1 MTEKRRIGVYVCHC
15 GGNISDHVNVKEV
28 AATLLN
34 EAEVEVTRTHLFA
47 CSDASQQEMIDEI
60 KDKKL
65 DGLVI
70 ASCSPKLHMFTFRA
84 MAERAGLNPYQ
95 YVHVNL
101 REQCSWV
108 HTGDKPGA
116 TFKGINIVRAG
127 VAKAA
132 LTTPLTPLRIE
143 TQPRVLVVGAGVA
156 GMRAALSLAGM
167 GLSVFIIERES
178 EPGGWATQVG
188 RMGPDNQHG
197 PEVVANLLKQIRQH
211 DNIIL
216 YTSAELTGK
225 TGHIGDFNA
234 TIRLCGTEDVR
245 LNVGAIIVTTG
256 FTPYEPRDGEYG
268 WGMPGVVTLMQ
279 FRQML
284 EAANASGGRL
294 THNGVPVRDVGF
306 IYCVGSR
313 QEKSEEC
320 PEPNTHCSRFCCMAT
335 AFTGSLLHEV
345 EKKTGQT
352 INQYHLYRDVRTYG
366 RLETVYTKARD
377 DGALFL
383 RWDPSTPP
391 RVEKADGRL
400 ALKVKDTLLGED
412 ELEIGVDLVVLA
424 TGMTPRKNDAL
435 NDVLKV
441 PKSKDGFYNEIHIK
455 LRPVETAIDGV
466 CIAGTAQGPKN
477 LAESVASSLAAVAR
491 TGALLKKGYVNLEPL
506 VAKIDTDKCVWCDEC
521 LKACSY
527 GAIERI
533 HIGTKEVAMALDS
546 TCKGEGACVPI
557 CPHDAIVIE
566 GFRDDQIMAMIDASL
581 KEAVTA

>member
-1 MTEKRRIGVYVCHC
+1 
-15 GGNISDHVNVKEV
+15 
-28 AATLLN
+28 
-34 EAEVEVTRTHLFA
+34 
-47 CSDASQQEMIDEI
+47 
-60 KDKKL
+60 
-65 DGLVI
+65 
-70 ASCSPKLHMFTFRA
+70 
-84 MAERAGLNPYQ
+84 
-95 YVHVNL
+95 
-101 REQCSWV
+101 
-108 HTGDKPGA
+108 
-116 TFKGINIVRAG
+116 
-127 VAKAA
+127 
-132 LTTPLTPLRIE
+132 
-143 TQPRVLVVGAGVA
+143 
-156 GMRAALSLAGM
+156 MRAALSLADM
-167 GLSVFIIERES
+167 GLSVFIIEREN

-197 PEVVANLLKQIRQH
+197 PEVVAKLLKQIRQH
-211 DNIIL
+211 ENIIL
-216 YTSAELTGK
+216 YTNAELTAK

-234 TIRLCGTEDVR
+234 TVRLRGTED
-245 LNVGAIIVTTG
+245 LTLSVGAIIVTTG

-284 EAANASGGRL
+284 EAANATDGPLSY
-294 THNGVPVRDVGF
+294 NGVPVRDVGF

-313 QEKSEEC
+313 QEKSEAC

-366 RLETVYTKARD
+366 RLETVYTKARE

-383 RWDPSTPP
+383 RWDPSSPP
-391 RVEKADGRL
+391 RVEQGDGRL
-400 ALKVKDTLLGED
+400 ALMVKDTLLGTD

-424 TGMTPRKNDAL
+424 TGMTPRNNDAL
-435 NDVLKV
+435 NDVLKI

-477 LAESVASSLAAVAR
+477 LSESVASSLAAVAR

-521 LKACSY
+521 LKACPY

-533 HIGTKEVAMALDS
+533 HIGDKEVAMVIES

-557 CPHDAIVIE
+557 CKHEAIVIE

>member
-1 MTEKRRIGVYVCHC
+1 
-15 GGNISDHVNVKEV
+15 
-28 AATLLN
+28 
-34 EAEVEVTRTHLFA
+34 
-47 CSDASQQEMIDEI
+47 MIDEI
-60 KDKKL
+60 KEKKL

-70 ASCSPKLHMFTFRA
+70 ASCSPKLHLFTFRA

-116 TFKGINIVRAG
+116 TLKGINIVRAG
-127 VAKAA
+127 VAKCA
-132 LTTPLTPLRIE
+132 LTHPLTAFRIE

-178 EPGGWATQVG
+178 EPGGWAAQVG
-188 RMGPDNQHG
+188 QMGPDNQHG
-197 PEVVANLLKQIRQH
+197 PEVVAKLLMQIRAH

-216 YTSAELTGK
+216 YTNAELTAK

-234 TIRLCGTEDVR
+234 TVRLRGAEDVT

-284 EAANASGGRL
+284 EASKGPL

-313 QEKSEEC
+313 QEKSETC

-335 AFTGSLLHEV
+335 AFSGSLLHEF
-345 EKKTGQT
+345 EKKSGQT

-366 RLETVYTKARD
+366 RLETVYTNARD

-383 RWDPSTPP
+383 RWDPSAPP
-391 RVEKADGRL
+391 RVEQRDDRL
-400 ALKVKDTLLGED
+400 AINVKDTLLGEE

-424 TGMTPRKNDAL
+424 TGMTPRENDSL
-435 NDVLKV
+435 NDVLKI

-477 LAESVASSLAAVAR
+477 LSESVASSLAAVAR

-506 VAKIDTDKCVWCDEC
+506 VAKIDTTKCVWCDEC
-521 LKACSY
+521 LKACPY
-527 GAIERI
+527 GAIERVRC
-533 HIGTKEVAMALDS
+533 GDKEVATVIES
-546 TCKGEGACVPI
+546 SCKGEGACVPI
-557 CPHDAIVIE
+557 CAQDAIVIE
-566 GFRDDQIMAMIDASL
+566 GFRDDQILAMINASL
-581 KEAVTA
+581 KGAVTA

>member
-1 MTEKRRIGVYVCHC
+1 MTDKRRIGVYVCHC

-28 AATLLN
+28 AGTLLN
-34 EAEVEVTRTHLFA
+34 EAEVEIAKTHLFC

-60 KDKKL
+60 KENKL

-70 ASCSPKLHMFTFRA
+70 ASCSPKLHLFTFRA
-84 MAERAGLNPYQ
+84 MAQRAGLNPYQ

-116 TFKGINIVRAG
+116 TLKGINIVRAG
-127 VAKAA
+127 VAKCA
-132 LTTPLTPLRIE
+132 LTNPLTPLRIE

-197 PEVVANLLKQIRQH
+197 PEVVANLLKQIKQH
-211 DNIIL
+211 DHIML
-216 YTSAELTGK
+216 YTNAELTAK
-225 TGHIGDFNA
+225 TGHIGDFNV
-234 TIRLCGTEDVR
+234 TVRLRDEEDVS
-245 LNVGAIIVTTG
+245 LNVGAVIVTTG

-284 EAANASGGRL
+284 EAADGPL
-294 THNGVPVRDVGF
+294 TYNGVPVRDVGF

-313 QEKSEEC
+313 QEKSEAC

-345 EKKTGQT
+345 ERKTGQT

-366 RLETVYTKARD
+366 RLETVYINARN

-383 RWDPSTPP
+383 RWDPSSPP
-391 RVEKADGRL
+391 TVEKGDGRL
-400 ALKVKDTLLGED
+400 AINVKDTLLGEE
-412 ELEIGVDLVVLA
+412 ELQIGVDLVVLA

-435 NDVLKV
+435 NDVLKI

-506 VAKIDTDKCVWCDEC
+506 VAKVDTDKCAWCDEC
-521 LKACSY
+521 LKACPY
-527 GAIERI
+527 GAIERVRC
-533 HIGTKEVAMALDS
+533 GDKEVAMVIES
-546 TCKGEGACVPI
+546 SCKGEGACVPI
-557 CPHDAIVIE
+557 CAQEAIVIE
-566 GFRDDQIMAMIDASL
+566 GFRDDQILAMIDASL
-581 KEAVTA
+581 KETVTA

>member
-1 MTEKRRIGVYVCHC
+1 MNDKRRIGVYVCHC

-28 AATLLN
+28 ADALLK
-34 EAEVEVTRTHLFA
+34 EAEVVVTRTHMFA

-84 MAERAGLNPYQ
+84 MAQRAGLNPYQ

-132 LTTPLTPLRIE
+132 LTTPLTPFRIE

-156 GMRAALSLAGM
+156 GMRAALSLADM

-197 PEVVANLLKQIRQH
+197 PGVVANLLKQIRQH

-216 YTSAELTGK
+216 YTNAELTGK
-225 TGHIGDFNA
+225 SGHIGDFNA
-234 TIRLCGTEDVR
+234 TVRLRGAEDLT
-245 LNVGAIIVTTG
+245 LNVGAMIVTTG

-284 EAANASGGRL
+284 EAANATNGPLS
-294 THNGVPVRDVGF
+294 HNGVPVRDVGF
-306 IYCVGSR
+306 VYCVGSR
-313 QEKSEEC
+313 QEKSEAC

-345 EKKTGQT
+345 EKKSGQT

-366 RLETVYTKARD
+366 RLETVYTKARA

-383 RWDPSTPP
+383 RSDPSSPP
-391 RVEKADGRL
+391 RVEQGDGRL
-400 ALKVKDTLLGED
+400 ALKVKDTLLGAD

-424 TGMTPRKNDAL
+424 TGMTPRQNDAL

-506 VAKIDTDKCVWCDEC
+506 VAKIDTDKCIWCDEC
-521 LKACSY
+521 LKACPY